1 MCAMAISPLKRILV
15 IDDDIDLLM
24 LLERRLSTE
33 GYLIETAASISEA
46 EEIIPQILPD
56 LLLLDINVNGEDGR
70 QLCYK
75 LKKLQDHPPL
85 KVIIMTGFD
94 FDTGRALLFGADDLV
109 TKPINTE
116 FLLSRLEFHL
126 FPLLID
132 EESVAV
138 KILEAMPEL
147 EESGGEENFAIS
159 HSQNSNR

>member
-1 MCAMAISPLKRILV
+1 MAISPLKRILI

-56 LLLLDINVNGEDGR
+56 LLLLDINVKGDDGR

-75 LKKLQDHPPL
+75 LKKLQEHPPL
-85 KVIIMTGFD
+85 KVIMMTGFD
-94 FDTGRALLFGADDLV
+94 FDTARAMLFGADDLV

-126 FPLLID
+126 FPSLID
-132 EESVAV
+132 EESVAI

-147 EESGGEENFAIS
+147 ESADAGETFSTS
-159 HSQNSNR
+159 HDQNSNT

>member
-1 MCAMAISPLKRILV
+1 MAISPLKRILV

-33 GYLIETAASISEA
+33 GYLVETAASIPEA
-46 EEIIPQILPD
+46 EEIIPLILPD
-56 LLLLDINVNGEDGR
+56 LLLLDINVKGEDGR

-75 LKKLQDHPPL
+75 LKKLQPHPPL

-94 FDTGRALLFGADDLV
+94 FDTGRAILFGADDLV
-109 TKPINTE
+109 IKPINSE

-126 FPLLID
+126 FPSLNN

-147 EESGGEENFAIS
+147 EGIDTEEPFFYKPQS
-159 HSQNSNR
+159 ELK